1 MNMHKPTAPP
11 RILSLCID
19 DFGQSPGIAAAVV
32 QLAQAG
38 RISAVSCMSNV
49 PGWQRDAPLLRT
61 LPPSVA
67 IGLHLNLTDGA
78 PLSTN
83 LSRSWPRLPSL
94 PRLMLRAHLHF
105 LPRNALQHEIA
116 AQWQA
121 FVAATGRSPDFVDG
135 HQHVHHLPG
144 VRDAML
150 AVFDAMQVQPAV
162 RSTARVLG
170 PGYAVKRGLIAGTGG
185 FALRRALVRRGLRHN
200 PALLGVYDFRNTDYR
215 SLMRGWLARLPSEG
229 GLVFCHPGTLQGLDA
244 DDAHP
249 AARTRELS
257 YLASAGFLQ
266 DLSDAGVVL
275 GNAWCRVA
283 VPNPGPA
290 VSEMSTSG

>member
-1 MNMHKPTAPP
+1 MNAHKTKAPP

-32 QLAQAG
+32 QLAQAS
-38 RISAVSCMSNV
+38 RISAVSCMSNA
-49 PGWQRDAPLLRT
+49 PGWVRDAPLLRT

-67 IGLHLNLTDGA
+67 IGLHLNLTEGA
-78 PLSTN
+78 PLSAQ
-83 LSRSWPRLPSL
+83 LARAWPRLPSL
-94 PRLMLRAHLHF
+94 PRLMLLAHLRL
-105 LPRNALQHEIA
+105 LPRQALRHEIA

-121 FVAATGRSPDFVDG
+121 FVAATGRTPDFVDG

-170 PGYAVKRGLIAGTGG
+170 PGHAIKRALIAGTGG

-200 PALLGVYDFRNTDYR
+200 PALLGVYDFCNTDYR
-215 SLMRGWLARLPSEG
+215 SLMRGWLARLPPEG
-229 GLVFCHPGTLQGLDA
+229 GLVFCHPGTAQGLDA
-244 DDAHP
+244 HDAHP
-249 AARTRELS
+249 AARTRELH
-257 YLASAGFLQ
+257 YLASDGFLQ
-266 DLSDAGVVL
+266 DLVDAGIIL
-275 GNAWCRVA
+275 GNGWCRA
-283 VPNPGPA
+283 ALPKPGTT

>member
-1 MNMHKPTAPP
+1 MTMQKPTTPT
-11 RILSLCID
+11 RTLSLCID

-38 RISAVSCMSNV
+38 RISAVSCMTNA
-49 PGWQRDAPLLRT
+49 PGWVRDAALLRT
-61 LPPSVA
+61 LPPTVA

-78 PLSTN
+78 PLSAQ
-83 LSRSWPRLPSL
+83 LSRDWPRLPSL
-94 PRLMLRAHLHF
+94 PRLMLRAHLRL
-105 LPRNALQHEIA
+105 LPRQALQQEIA
-116 AQWQA
+116 AQWHA
-121 FVAATGRSPDFVDG
+121 FVAATGRAPDFVDG

-170 PGYAVKRGLIAGTGG
+170 PGHAVKRALIAGTGG

-244 DDAHP
+244 HDAHP
-249 AARTRELS
+249 AARTRELR
-257 YLASAGFLQ
+257 YLASAGFQQ
-266 DLSDAGVVL
+266 DMADAGVVL
-275 GNAWCRVA
+275 GNAWCRAA
-283 VPNPGPA
+283 VPKSGTT
-290 VSEMSTSG
+290 VSEMSTIG